1 MKKCGVCK
9 IATLLAGIGALNWG
23 LVALFNFN
31 LVTAILGDMTMPA
44 KIVYAL
50 VGLSGIGL
58 IVSVIKACPACNK

>member
-23 LVALFNFN
+23 LVALLNIN
-31 LVTAILGDMTMPA
+31 LVTKILGDMTMPA
-44 KIVYAL
+44 KIVYTL

-58 IVSVIKACPACNK
+58 IISVFKTCPACTK